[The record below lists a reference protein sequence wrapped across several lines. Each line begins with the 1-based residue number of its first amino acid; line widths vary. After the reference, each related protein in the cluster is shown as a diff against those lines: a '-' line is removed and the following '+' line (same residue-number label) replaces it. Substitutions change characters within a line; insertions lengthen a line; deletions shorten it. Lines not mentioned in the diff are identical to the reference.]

1 MSSYAFRVLTI
12 AVFAAAV
19 GLSADG
25 RAEDEVPEIP
35 IDAVRVVDLT
45 IASHPTLRAS
55 ILDLRSA
62 EQDVAFEQ
70 GRYPYTLQFE
80 GGATR
85 SSSASARDGESS
97 VSTQD
102 SVNVATQI
110 SRTFPTGTR
119 AAVRM
124 DGTQELRRTPVE
136 IGPTYGSSVRASLT
150 QPLMRGYG
158 TTLGEQG
165 LRIARINLAG
175 AELSRNRVASELTRD
190 VLNGYWELWYA
201 HAAVRIE
208 RSARRLAKRELSET
222 QQKIAEGVLPSVD
235 ALSFET
241 RLASLEESV
250 LSAIATRR
258 QRALSLSVQIGAPEV
273 FSSDLV
279 TSAESPPEAPATPT
293 RALALQVALQTSPEV
308 RELESQLRSAQERL
322 ASAGDAYRPRLD
334 LEGYVQLAGA
344 GDQTVSPVLQQ
355 LGRAS
360 ATSVHVGLIY
370 ELPLDQARKTAERA
384 QVLLAVRSAEEKL
397 RAARQRTQVD
407 IDSMLVVE
415 QMAHDRL
422 ALASQTAKRA
432 ETQLDAERER
442 LKAGTGLPINVRQAQ
457 DDLRQAQLREI
468 RAKVDL
474 WEAVLDRKHLMGE
487 LLQQITARVDQAD
500 RLTK

>member
-1 MSSYAFRVLTI
+1 
-12 AVFAAAV
+12 
-19 GLSADG
+19 
-25 RAEDEVPEIP
+25 
-35 IDAVRVVDLT
+35 
-45 IASHPTLRAS
+45 
-55 ILDLRSA
+55 
-62 EQDVAFEQ
+62 
-70 GRYPYTLQFE
+70 
-80 GGATR
+80 
-85 SSSASARDGESS
+85 
-97 VSTQD
+97 
-102 SVNVATQI
+102 
-110 SRTFPTGTR
+110 
-119 AAVRM
+119 
-124 DGTQELRRTPVE
+124 
-136 IGPTYGSSVRASLT
+136 
-150 QPLMRGYG
+150 MRGYG

-175 AELSRNRVASELTRD
+175 AQLSRNRVASELTRD
-190 VLNGYWELWYA
+190 VLVGYWELWYA

-208 RSARRLAKRELSET
+208 RSARRLAKRELTET
-222 QQKIAEGVLPSVD
+222 QQKIAEGVLPAID

-279 TSAESPPEAPATPT
+279 TSAENPPEAPAPPT
-293 RALALQVALQTSPEV
+293 RTQALQVALQTSPDI
-308 RELESQLRSAQERL
+308 RELESQLRAAQERL
-322 ASAGDAYRPRLD
+322 SAAGDSYRPRLD
-334 LEGYVQLAGA
+334 VEGYVQLAGA
-344 GDQTVSPVLQQ
+344 GDSTVAPVLQQ

-360 ATSVHVGLIY
+360 ATSVHLGLIY
-370 ELPLDQARKTAERA
+370 ELPLDQARKNAERA

-422 ALASQTAKRA
+422 SLASQTAKRA

-468 RAKVDL
+468 RAQVDL
-474 WEAVLDRKHLMGE
+474 WEAVLDRQHLMGE
-487 LLQQITARVDQAD
+487 LLQQVVARVDQAD